1 MRAAFVIAGICVLVN
16 SPKAGA
22 PSQLATGSQAS
33 LAVQDRPIRAAHL
46 VSRSHG
52 CALVDDHLLWT
63 ENEGMSWTDITPP
76 LNSEKSIDAVF
87 FRDLKHAWVMLHRTA
102 YPPAI
107 YIGKSEDSGR
117 SWSIEAFADDDPEMI
132 NSYGNLAAFS
142 FADETHGWVLLTKQ
156 SSSAA
161 SLAGMF
167 ATGDGGNTW
176 SRLPDPPINGS
187 IRFTSEQVGWI
198 TGGVLGNELYVS
210 KDGGRSW
217 IRREVKPPAQAES
230 AWATHY
236 ALPTFH
242 DAKHGI
248 LPVTYSVGPDLSSV
262 LAVYATADGGDTWE
276 LKNAEGPSP
285 QRSGSFTDVDSTVID
300 AFYAGGSIIIG
311 KNFHRRGAR
320 LPAELPAEPGLQ
332 VEQMNFVDLQNGWLL
347 ASRNRGCMRPGCTE
361 VTALLGTVDGGKT
374 VSLLLGSTETRG
386 RSASDGPLSQDL
398 VPSVRNLFGA
408 DSFFSTL
415 CRCCPTGSI

>member
-52 CALVDDHLLWT
+52 WALVDDHLLWT
-63 ENEGMSWTDITPP
+63 ENAGISWTDITPP
-76 LNSEKSIDAVF
+76 LDSEKSIDAVF
-87 FRDLKHAWVMLHRTA
+87 FRDTKHAWVMLHRTA

-107 YIGKSEDSGR
+107 YIGRSEDGGH
-117 SWSIEAFADDDPEMI
+117 SWSIEALAESDPEMI

-142 FADETHGWVLLTKQ
+142 FADEIHGWVLLTKQ

-167 ATGDGGNTW
+167 ATADGGATW
-176 SRLPDPPINGS
+176 SRLQDPPINGS
-187 IRFTSEQVGWI
+187 FRFTSEQVGWI
-198 TGGVLGNELYVS
+198 TGGVLGNEFYVS

-217 IRREVKPPAQAES
+217 IRREVTPPTQAES

-236 ALPTFH
+236 ALPAFH

-262 LAVYATADGGDTWE
+262 LAVYATADGGDTW
-276 LKNAEGPSP
+276 
-285 QRSGSFTDVDSTVID
+285 
-300 AFYAGGSIIIG
+300 Y
-311 KNFHRRGAR
+311 
-320 LPAELPAEPGLQ
+320 
-332 VEQMNFVDLQNGWLL
+332 
-347 ASRNRGCMRPGCTE
+347 
-361 VTALLGTVDGGKT
+361 
-374 VSLLLGSTETRG
+374 
-386 RSASDGPLSQDL
+386 
-398 VPSVRNLFGA
+398 
-408 DSFFSTL
+408 
-415 CRCCPTGSI
+415 